1 MLIKE
6 AAKQVKYPS
15 IAIIGGGIGGLS
27 VANAL
32 LHRNNVAGGDAS
44 STLLTSRVSVY
55 EQADHFIPSA
65 GAGFG
70 FSPNGQLCL
79 SSIGIHDYRNF
90 CNPFD
95 TMKRIDKNGTNVS
108 MQASVFKELREK
120 YDVGFAGCLRADLI
134 DLLVNKLDGYG
145 GAEEEFG
152 SVSSIQ
158 YNSRLV
164 GIKPCRDK
172 VELTF
177 DGGHEDLADLVIGAD
192 GKSTVARLLNI
203 DDEGRKPIYSG
214 ANIMY
219 GKIQNPEHIEYLRDH
234 PIFDAKS
241 VVNGPGTGEFIAFHC
256 GVGDRRTFIW
266 ANTYVSKDPPPRR
279 EEWHGGNSQE
289 LYDVLNHYPT
299 SHPIHMLAQLTAEND
314 LLHFGLF
321 YRHHKKKWSHDRV
334 VLLGDSCH
342 ATLPYVGQGA
352 NQAIE
357 DAVYLAD
364 CLDRHDTYEEA
375 YKDYYDK
382 RFPRT
387 KRIVQMAGI
396 MHQLYHSKSWFMQK
410 ALDILLGSVMKGGV
424 MLKQLEREIIEECP
438 VPPPSSP
445 MK

>member
-108 MQASVFKELREK
+108 MQAAVFKELREK

-134 DLLVNKLDGYG
+134 DSLVNKLAEYG
-145 GAEEEFG
+145 AAEEEVG

-192 GKSTVARLLNI
+192 GYNRQWQGYLILMTREENQSTREPTLCMVKYKTQNILNI
-203 DDEGRKPIYSG
+203 YVITLYSMQRVWLMDRG
-214 ANIMY
+214 LANSLLFI
-219 GKIQNPEHIEYLRDH
+219 
-234 PIFDAKS
+234 
-241 VVNGPGTGEFIAFHC
+241 VVLVIKRHSSG
-256 GVGDRRTFIW
+256 
-266 ANTYVSKDPPPRR
+266 
-279 EEWHGGNSQE
+279 Q
-289 LYDVLNHYPT
+289 
-299 SHPIHMLAQLTAEND
+299 IHM
-314 LLHFGLF
+314 
-321 YRHHKKKWSHDRV
+321 YRKNHH
-334 VLLGDSCH
+334 
-342 ATLPYVGQGA
+342 QGEK
-352 NQAIE
+352 NGMEAI
-357 DAVYLAD
+357 
-364 CLDRHDTYEEA
+364 H
-375 YKDYYDK
+375 KN
-382 RFPRT
+382 
-387 KRIVQMAGI
+387 
-396 MHQLYHSKSWFMQK
+396 FMM
-410 ALDILLGSVMKGGV
+410 S
-424 MLKQLEREIIEECP
+424 
-438 VPPPSSP
+438 
-445 MK
+445 